1 MTKLSLKNSLNH
13 KNSNKIMSQANSKSY
28 LQGSLF
34 EEDYLIR
41 TLGALVHS
49 PEIALTE
56 LVANAWDAGATMVDI
71 FIPEDYDQ
79 KLTVEDNGTGL
90 TKEQFEQRWM
100 KLGYNR
106 IKHQGKN
113 VLFPPNVEGKRLAYG
128 RNGVGRHGLL
138 CFDKEYT
145 VITNSGGNKSTFV
158 ITTQDE
164 NQPFVIKEASYDK
177 STTYGTRLE
186 VVVAKNL
193 PKPDKILEI
202 ISARFLHDPKFKV
215 SINKQTVQ
223 LEQHSGLID
232 TTELKIDNI
241 TLIAHFIDS
250 QKSARS
256 TIYQGIAFWQS
267 NRLVGEPSWILG
279 NEVVIDGRTKFAKRY
294 TVVIQT
300 DDLADYIFEDW
311 TGFKRVEMMDKVYK
325 EVISYVNKMFSEI
338 AKETIE
344 ETKEQIKND
353 FRSEFSQLTPLAKY
367 EINEAIESLT
377 IAHPTAKPES
387 ISLAVETIINLE
399 KTRSGQELLLKLST
413 LSEDDIVGLNA
424 LLEKW
429 SVRDALSVLD
439 EIDRRI
445 TVIEA
450 IRKLSK
456 DKDVD
461 ELHVLHPLVTGA
473 RWLFGPEYESAEYSS
488 NRQLQTAVEVVFK
501 KKISKEVFRN
511 YKKRPD
517 IVLLNDSTASITG
530 IETFDNDSNLATVN
544 KILVI
549 ELKRGGFKLS
559 REERNQAQG
568 YVEDFMNCGQLIGT
582 PYIEAFVV
590 GESFQEKVQPIST
603 VKNDN
608 NVELGKIRITTFSQL
623 VDTAE
628 RRLFGLRKKLSDRYD
643 DMPGMDLYRQHEQQ
657 LKVEFV
663 DAE

>member
-1 MTKLSLKNSLNH
+1 
-13 KNSNKIMSQANSKSY
+13 MSQVEAKSY
-28 LQGSLF
+28 IRGSLF

-49 PEIALTE
+49 AEIALTE
-56 LVANAWDAGATMVDI
+56 LVANAWDAGATIVDI
-71 FIPEDYDQ
+71 FIPEDYNQ
-79 KLTVEDNGTGL
+79 KLIVEDNGTGL

-106 IKHQGKN
+106 VKHQGKN

-145 VITNSGGNKSTFV
+145 VITSSDGKKSTFV

-164 NQPFVIKEASYDK
+164 HQPFVIKEASFENAT
-177 STTYGTRLE
+177 SCGTRLE
-186 VVVAKNL
+186 VVVTKNL

-215 SINKQTVQ
+215 SINRQTVQ
-223 LEQHSGLID
+223 LEQHLGLIN

-256 TIYQGIAFWQS
+256 TIYQGVAFWQS

-279 NEVVIDGRTKFAKRY
+279 NEIVIDGRTKFAKRY

-300 DDLADYIFEDW
+300 DDLAEYIYEDW
-311 TGFKRVEMMDKVYK
+311 TGFKKVETMDKVYK

-338 AKETIE
+338 AKDSIE
-344 ETKEQIKND
+344 ETKEQIKSD
-353 FRSEFSQLTPLAKY
+353 FRSELSQLTPLAKY
-367 EINEAIESLT
+367 EINEAIENIT
-377 IAHPTAKPES
+377 VTHPTAKPES
-387 ISLAVETIINLE
+387 ISLAVEAIINLE
-399 KTRSGQELLLKLST
+399 KTRTGKELLIRLST
-413 LSEDDIVGLNA
+413 LTEDDINGLNR
-424 LLEKW
+424 LLENW

-439 EIDRRI
+439 EIDKRI
-445 TVIEA
+445 SVIEA

-473 RWLFGPEYESAEYSS
+473 RWLFGPEFESAEYSS

-501 KKISKEVFRN
+501 KKIGKDVFKN
-511 YKKRPD
+511 HKKRPD
-517 IVLLNDSTASITG
+517 IVVLNDSTASITG
-530 IETFDNDSNLATVN
+530 TESFDSDSNLSTVN
-544 KILVI
+544 KVLII
-549 ELKRGGFKLS
+549 ELKRGGFQLS

-568 YVEDFMNCGQLIGT
+568 YVEDFMNCGQLIET

-590 GESFQEKVQPIST
+590 GESFSEKIQPIST
-603 VKNDN
+603 VKNEN
-608 NVELGKIRITTFSQL
+608 NVEMGKIRITTFGQL

-628 RRLFGLRKKLSDRYD
+628 KRLFGLRKKLSDRYD
-643 DMPGMDLYRQHEQQ
+643 DVPGMELYRKQEQQ

-663 DAE
+663 TTDA

>member
-1 MTKLSLKNSLNH
+1 MIKMSLKDSLNH
-13 KNSNKIMSQANSKSY
+13 KNSNKIMSQTNSKSY

-186 VVVAKNL
+186 VVVTKNL

-232 TTELKIDNI
+232 TTELNIDDI
-241 TLIAHFIDS
+241 TL
-250 QKSARS
+250 
-256 TIYQGIAFWQS
+256 
-267 NRLVGEPSWILG
+267 
-279 NEVVIDGRTKFAKRY
+279 
-294 TVVIQT
+294 
-300 DDLADYIFEDW
+300 
-311 TGFKRVEMMDKVYK
+311 
-325 EVISYVNKMFSEI
+325 
-338 AKETIE
+338 
-344 ETKEQIKND
+344 
-353 FRSEFSQLTPLAKY
+353 
-367 EINEAIESLT
+367 
-377 IAHPTAKPES
+377 
-387 ISLAVETIINLE
+387 
-399 KTRSGQELLLKLST
+399 
-413 LSEDDIVGLNA
+413 
-424 LLEKW
+424 
-429 SVRDALSVLD
+429 LD
-439 EIDRRI
+439 
-445 TVIEA
+445 T
-450 IRKLSK
+450 
-456 DKDVD
+456 
-461 ELHVLHPLVTGA
+461 
-473 RWLFGPEYESAEYSS
+473 
-488 NRQLQTAVEVVFK
+488 
-501 KKISKEVFRN
+501 
-511 YKKRPD
+511 
-517 IVLLNDSTASITG
+517 
-530 IETFDNDSNLATVN
+530 
-544 KILVI
+544 
-549 ELKRGGFKLS
+549 
-559 REERNQAQG
+559 
-568 YVEDFMNCGQLIGT
+568 
-582 PYIEAFVV
+582 
-590 GESFQEKVQPIST
+590 
-603 VKNDN
+603 
-608 NVELGKIRITTFSQL
+608 
-623 VDTAE
+623 
-628 RRLFGLRKKLSDRYD
+628 
-643 DMPGMDLYRQHEQQ
+643 
-657 LKVEFV
+657 
-663 DAE
+663 